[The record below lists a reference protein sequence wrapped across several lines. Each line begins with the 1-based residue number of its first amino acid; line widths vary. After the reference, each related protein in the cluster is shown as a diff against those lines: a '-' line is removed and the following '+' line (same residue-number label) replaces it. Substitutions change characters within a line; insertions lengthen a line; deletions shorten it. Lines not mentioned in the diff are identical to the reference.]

1 MLALLLYFSLGAR
14 PAVAEIAT
22 ELVLGTFV
30 LDGGGGGR
38 RRRRRRRLI
47 LWLRLWLERLR
58 RRPVF
63 A

>member
-38 RRRRRRRLI
+38 RRRLI
-47 LWLRLWLERLR
+47 LWLRLWLERLH